1 HTWSVTCLR
10 AGIISTR
17 SSSSCSRSSGCC
29 SHSDCSFLGAL
40 AADENCSGFG
50 SAACQCQ
57 RLLQLHGASLLPASL
72 RLVLAQLRSR
82 LSSRVPFQ
90 HAPKARRRTAADPFP
105 QAF

>member
-1 HTWSVTCLR
+1 SGGGNAGPSSPSGTTQSSGRRTWSVTCLR

-72 RLVLAQLRSR
+72 RLVLAQLRS
-82 LSSRVPFQ
+82 
-90 HAPKARRRTAADPFP
+90 
-105 QAF
+105 